1 MLVTLC
7 QKAVKTKEQFLREVR
22 PNANPVYICGLLY
35 SLASRAS
42 QRNGKKGASTTMTW
56 RAFKEQH
63 EARTFVHAKQFD
75 MGEIEIWITL
85 NFVPRFLRLVL
96 KQTWN

>member
-1 MLVTLC
+1 M
-7 QKAVKTKEQFLREVR
+7 
-22 PNANPVYICGLLY
+22 I
-35 SLASRAS
+35 
-42 QRNGKKGASTTMTW
+42 W

-75 MGEIEIWITL
+75 MGEIDRWIKL